1 MPSMFRNLSNRMTA
15 PRLAR
20 ILAIIGTVV
29 AIYLHILFGMNAG
42 ALWRDEVSTLEV
54 ATMRTFAE
62 MWANLSFESFP
73 ALFFVILRFF
83 AGVPASVSDG
93 SLRVFG
99 TAIGLLVLFAV
110 WLNARWL
117 RLGVPLITL
126 ALIGFN
132 PMVIRYGDSIRA
144 YGLGI
149 FLALLTIGAMW
160 RLIESFTLPRV
171 IVALVIAVLSV
182 QSVYY
187 NAVLLFALCLTA
199 ATVTLRRRQIV
210 QALTVLAIGGVAA
223 ASLLPYI
230 PTMQRVRAYSFM
242 WQEPFTV
249 SGVWTKAA
257 ETLGSPLPFGGWF
270 WLILL
275 TTAVVIGLW
284 AALRTPAPT
293 DDVANHDRLLFA
305 LMALFLGAIC
315 YAGFLRVLNY
325 STKPWYF
332 VTFVAF
338 AATCIEMIFSSVG
351 RKEKALLARSVCAL
365 LLMGVSFVPALQG
378 LEGRQTNADIIA
390 ARLTRTATQDDLVVI
405 NPFIYGISFRRYYH
419 GVAPY
424 VTLPPMK
431 DLRTHRVDLAKQQ
444 MMSAQPIAPV
454 LRRMAEVLHAGHTV
468 WLIGGLNYV
477 PPGRQPFSIPPGSAD
492 NYYAYYAAWSEQAS
506 FFVQTHSKT
515 LAPLPVPCDQPVVR
529 YEDVPLTAIRGWRS
543 GPGRLEVLKTSAPR
557 LSDPINPSLP

>member
-1 MPSMFRNLSNRMTA
+1 MPGNRQSGVAA
-15 PRLAR
+15 PRIARVLAV
-20 ILAIIGTVV
+20 IGTLV
-29 AIYLHILFGMNAG
+29 AIYLHVLFGMNAG

-73 ALFFVILRFF
+73 ALFFVILRIFV
-83 AGVPASVSDG
+83 GLPASVSDG
-93 SLRVFG
+93 SLRAFG
-99 TAIGLLVLFAV
+99 AAIGLLVLVAL

-117 RLGVPLITL
+117 RLGFPLITL

-149 FLALLTIGAMW
+149 LLTLLTIGAIW
-160 RLIESFTLPRV
+160 RLIESFTLRRV
-171 IVALVIAVLSV
+171 IVTLAIAVLSV

-187 NAVLLFALCLTA
+187 NAVLLFALCPTA
-199 ATVTLRRRQIV
+199 ATVLLRRRQIV

-223 ASLLPYI
+223 ASLLPYV
-230 PTMQRVRAYSFM
+230 PTMQRVRSCSFM

-257 ETLGSPLPFGGWF
+257 ETLGSPLPFGGWL

-293 DDVANHDRLLFA
+293 DEAANHDRLLFA
-305 LMALFLGAIC
+305 LMALLLGAIC
-315 YAGFLRVLNY
+315 YTGFLRVLGY

-332 VTFVAF
+332 VIFVAF

-365 LLMGVSFVPALQG
+365 LLMGASFLPALQA
-378 LEGRQTNADIIA
+378 LEGRQTNVDIIA
-390 ARLTRTATQDDLVVI
+390 ARLARTATQDDLVVI

-424 VTLPPMK
+424 VTIPPIE
-431 DLRTHRVDLAKQQ
+431 DLRTQRVDIAKRQ
-444 MMSAQPIAPV
+444 MMSTQPMAPV
-454 LRRMAEVLHAGHTV
+454 FRRMAEVLYAGHTV

-477 PPGRQPFSIPPGSAD
+477 PPGRQPLSIPPGSAG
-492 NYYAYYAAWSEQAS
+492 NYYAAYYAAWSEQAS

-543 GPGRLEVLKTSAPR
+543 GPGRLEVLKTSASR

>member
-1 MPSMFRNLSNRMTA
+1 MLRNVRSRVAA
-15 PRLAR
+15 PRFAR
-20 ILAIIGTVV
+20 ILAVIGTLV
-29 AIYLHILFGMNAG
+29 AIYLHVLFGMNAG

-73 ALFFVILRFF
+73 ALFFVILRLF

-99 TAIGLLVLFAV
+99 VAIGLLILVVV
-110 WLNARWL
+110 WLNARCL
-117 RLGVPLITL
+117 RLGFPLITL

-149 FLALLTIGAMW
+149 LLALLTIGAMW
-160 RLIESFTLPRV
+160 RLVESFTLRRV

-199 ATVTLRRRQIV
+199 ATVMLRRRRIV

-223 ASLLPYI
+223 ASLLPYV
-230 PTMQRVRAYSFM
+230 PTMQRVRSCSFM
-242 WQEPFTV
+242 WQEPFTL

-257 ETLGSPLPFGGWF
+257 ETLGSPLPFGSWL

-275 TTAVVIGLW
+275 STAVVIGLW
-284 AALRTPAPT
+284 AVLRKPAT
-293 DDVANHDRLLFA
+293 TEELANDDRLLFA
-305 LMALFLGAIC
+305 LLALLLGAIC
-315 YAGFLRVLNY
+315 YTGFLRVLNY
-325 STKPWYF
+325 ATKPWYY
-332 VTFVAF
+332 VIFVAF
-338 AATCIEMIFSSVG
+338 AATCIEMIFAAVG
-351 RKEKALLARSVCAL
+351 RKEKALLARSACAL
-365 LLMGVSFVPALQG
+365 LLMVVSLVPALQA

-424 VTLPPMK
+424 VTIPPLN
-431 DLRTHRVDLAKQQ
+431 DLRTHRVDLAKRQ
-444 MMSAQPIAPV
+444 MMSAHPIAPV

-477 PPGRQPFSIPPGSAD
+477 PPGRQPLSIPPGSAG
-492 NYYAYYAAWSEQAS
+492 NYYAAWSEQAS
-506 FFVQTHSKT
+506 FFVQTYSRT
-515 LAPLPVPCDQPVVR
+515 LAPLPVVCDQPVVR
-529 YEDVPLTAIRGWRS
+529 YEDIPLTAIRGWRS
-543 GPGRLEVLKTSAPR
+543 GPGHLEVLKTSASR